1 MAKQGQY
8 LELERCP
15 HCSVD
20 RPSLGRQT
28 FFETSDH
35 SRTINRNW
43 VMYVCK
49 RCGGVI
55 TAWSHKGSADIQEMY
70 PAPIEVDEE
79 IPDRAKAY
87 LAQAISSI
95 SAPAGAVMLAAS
107 SVDAML
113 KEKGFSE
120 GSLSARI
127 DRAAKEHLIT
137 EEMSQWAHA
146 VRLDANEQRHSDN
159 DSALP
164 TSENA
169 QKLIDFV
176 QALGMVLFVLPA
188 QVKRGRT
195 KAQGSKQ
202 IN

>member
-1 MAKQGQY
+1 MAKHGTF

-20 RPSLGRQT
+20 RPSLKQQAA
-28 FFETSDH
+28 FETFNN
-35 SRTINRNW
+35 SRTLHRYW
-43 VMYVCK
+43 VMYACL
-49 RCGGVI
+49 RCGGVL
-55 TAWSHKGSADIQEMY
+55 TAWSHQGHADIRAMY
-70 PAPIEVDEE
+70 PAPLEVDEAL
-79 IPDRAKAY
+79 PKRAREY

-113 KEKGFSE
+113 KEKGLSE

-127 DRAAKEHLIT
+127 NQAAKEHLIT
-137 EEMSQWAHA
+137 EEMSHWAHE
-146 VRLDANEQRHSDN
+146 VRLDANDQRHSDN
-159 DSALP
+159 DSELP

-188 QVKRGRT
+188 RVERGRT
-195 KAQGSKQ
+195 KDQGSQ
-202 IN
+202 